1 MRVHST
7 CSKEHYLCRDC
18 MHTPSATCAA
28 KPAPKPQ
35 ARQDLISVPSWS
47 VMLFESSKTQYKQ
60 SFAYQA
66 VEVVTK

>member
-1 MRVHST
+1 
-7 CSKEHYLCRDC
+7 